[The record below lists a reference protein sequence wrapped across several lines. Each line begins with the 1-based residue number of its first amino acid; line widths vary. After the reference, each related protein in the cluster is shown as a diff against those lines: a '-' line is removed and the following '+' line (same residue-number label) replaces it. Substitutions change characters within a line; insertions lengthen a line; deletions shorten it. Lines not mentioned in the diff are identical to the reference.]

1 MRRFLKNKL
10 SVIGMVVI
18 IAFILIAIFADQ
30 LAPYDYAAQDLPSMY
45 LSPCAEHPLG
55 TDNLGRDMLSRIIY
69 GTRISLLIGFSSV
82 GISLLIGTLLGCL
95 AGFYGGKADTIIM
108 RFMDVMLAVPS
119 VLLAI
124 VIAAVLGTGVFNLIL
139 AIGIASIPSYARI
152 VRASILSIRDQEYIE
167 AARISG
173 CSDARMILR
182 HILPNILAPVIVQT
196 SGLSFLGLGVEA
208 PMPEWGSMLAAAR
221 GDMRNYPY
229 LVTFPGIAIVLVVLA
244 LNMVGDGLRDALDPR
259 MKN

>member
-1 MRRFLKNKL
+1 
-10 SVIGMVVI
+10 MVVI

-95 AGFYGGKADTIIM
+95 AGFYG
-108 RFMDVMLAVPS
+108 

-196 SGLSFLGLGVEA
+196 TLGLGLAILNASGLSFLGLGVEA
-208 PMPEWGSMLAAAR
+208 PMPEWGSMLAEAQTYLR
-221 GDMRNYPY
+221 TYPNS
-229 LVTFPGIAIVLVVLA
+229 VIWPGVVISLITVA
-244 LNMVGDGLRDALDPR
+244 LSLIGNGLSEALEPQI
-259 MKN
+259 KE